1 MNLGKYIRDLLLE
14 NETVII
20 PGFGAFISVYQPAEI
35 NEESGEI
42 SPPSK
47 TITFNPQIR
56 NNDGLLIGY
65 VAEMEGVSHF
75 DALKKI
81 ERERE
86 EYLYQ
91 LDKGEKI
98 TLENTGIL
106 WYNETNEIVF
116 SAFTEDNLL
125 LDSFGLESV
134 SLTFHPEEETK
145 EAEPMA
151 EPEEISAEPASE
163 VFETSVATE
172 AEQTANEP
180 EPETTEPL
188 SEPVL
193 ETVPETAQL
202 AAVPVKK
209 EKSRWWFSL
218 LLIPVILAG
227 LYFLFPKTSTPTLPD
242 NSTENQEVLVTPPV
256 QAVDSTMDS
265 GPGDSLS
272 VVDVTPGEI
281 AAFADSLRFVLVGGS
296 FKDEENAENY
306 LQQLKLE
313 GYEPFHI
320 GKRGNF
326 YIVGI
331 GKFRTEQ
338 EAITASR
345 EYSKKNP
352 EAGFWIMKLKLK

>member
-1 MNLGKYIRDLLLE
+1 MNLGKYIHDLLLE

-20 PGFGAFISVYQPAEI
+20 PGFGAFVSGYQPAEI

-47 TITFNPQIR
+47 KITFNAQIR
-56 NNDGLLIGY
+56 NNDGLLVGY

-75 DALKKI
+75 DTLKRI
-81 ERERE
+81 EHERE

-98 TLENTGIL
+98 TFENTGIL
-106 WYNETNEIVF
+106 WYNESNEIMF
-116 SAFTEDNLL
+116 SAFADDNLL
-125 LDSFGLESV
+125 LDSFGLETA
-134 SLTFHPEEETK
+134 SLSFQPEEETK
-145 EAEPMA
+145 ETEPEPMA
-151 EPEEISAEPASE
+151 EPEEIPADPVSE
-163 VFETSVATE
+163 VFETAVATE

-180 EPETTEPL
+180 EPETVEPL
-188 SEPVL
+188 AEPVS
-193 ETVPETAQL
+193 ETVEST
-202 AAVPVKK
+202 AVPVKTK
-209 EKSRWWFSL
+209 KTRWWL
-218 LLIPVILAG
+218 LLILIPLILAG
-227 LYFLFPKTSTPTLPD
+227 LYFLLSEPSSPTLPD

-256 QAVDSTMDS
+256 QSVDSAMVS

-272 VVDVTPGEI
+272 VVEDTSGEI
-281 AAFADSLRFVLVGGS
+281 ATSADSLRFVLVGGS

-306 LQQLKLE
+306 LQQLKQE

-345 EYSKKNP
+345 EYSKNNP
-352 EAGFWIMKLKLK
+352 EAGFWILKLK

>member
-1 MNLGKYIRDLLLE
+1 MNLGKYIHDLLLE

-20 PGFGAFISVYQPAEI
+20 PGFGAFVSGYQPAEI

-47 TITFNPQIR
+47 KITFNPQIR
-56 NNDGLLIGY
+56 NNDGLLVGY

-86 EYLYQ
+86 EFLYQ

-98 TLENTGIL
+98 TFENTGIL
-106 WYNETNEIVF
+106 WYNDTNEIMF
-116 SAFTEDNLL
+116 SAFADENLL
-125 LDSFGLESV
+125 LDSFGLETA
-134 SLTFHPEEETK
+134 SLSFQPEEETK
-145 EAEPMA
+145 EADPEPMA
-151 EPEEISAEPASE
+151 EPEEIPEEPVSD
-163 VFETSVATE
+163 VFETPVATE

-180 EPETTEPL
+180 EPETVEPL
-188 SEPVL
+188 PVL
-193 ETVPETAQL
+193 EAVPETVESSV
-202 AAVPVKK
+202 VPSKTK
-209 EKSRWWFSL
+209 KSRWWL
-218 LLIPVILAG
+218 LLILIPLILTG
-227 LYFLFPKTSTPTLPD
+227 IYFLLSKTSSPTLPD

-256 QAVDSTMDS
+256 QAIDSVMVS

-272 VVDVTPGEI
+272 VVEDTSGEI
-281 AAFADSLRFVLVGGS
+281 ATSADSLRFVLVGGS

-352 EAGFWIMKLKLK
+352 EAGFWIMKLK

>member
-47 TITFNPQIR
+47 KISFNPQIR
-56 NNDGLLIGY
+56 NNDGLLVGY
-65 VAEMEGVSHF
+65 VAEMEGISHF

-86 EYLYQ
+86 EFLYQ

-98 TLENTGIL
+98 TFENTGIL
-106 WYNETNEIVF
+106 WYNETNEILF
-116 SAFTEDNLL
+116 SAFTDDNLL
-125 LDSFGLESV
+125 LDSFGLESA
-134 SLTFHPEEETK
+134 SLTFQPEEETK
-145 EAEPMA
+145 EADPEPMA
-151 EPEEISAEPASE
+151 EPEEIPAEPVSE
-163 VFETSVATE
+163 VHETQVSTE

-180 EPETTEPL
+180 EPETVEPL
-188 SEPVL
+188 PEPVL
-193 ETVPETAQL
+193 EAVPETVESS
-202 AAVPVKK
+202 AVPVKTK
-209 EKSRWWFSL
+209 KSRWWFLL
-218 LLIPVILAG
+218 LLIPVILGG
-227 LYFLFPKTSTPTLPD
+227 LYFLLPKTSTPTLPD
-242 NSTENQEVLVTPPV
+242 KSTENQEVLVTPPV
-256 QAVDSTMDS
+256 QAVDSVMVP

-272 VVDVTPGEI
+272 VVDAAPGEI
-281 AAFADSLRFVLVGGS
+281 AAFTDSLRFILVGGS

-352 EAGFWIMKLKLK
+352 EAGFWIMKLK